1 MAVNRRT
8 SASRTALAV
17 LAVGALAAGT
27 LATGGAAQAVQT
39 APVSGGP
46 SGLTPSVA
54 SQHTFTVPKG
64 ATSYRTGT
72 GAAGASIVRTA
83 AQSQVDINCT
93 LTATNPFRYW
103 GGPFGGGVQGIAS
116 VSCTGTVQ
124 QISVT
129 VGLYRYNS
137 LVSSRTRS
145 TYANH
150 IGGATTEYPYSAGQ
164 YQTGA
169 VGTVYFPAGYNPP
182 SGSFPQVN
190 SAIVTIL

>member
-8 SASRTALAV
+8 SLSRSAAAV
-17 LAVGALAAGT
+17 FAVGTMAAGT
-27 LATGGAAQAVQT
+27 LAAGGTAQA
-39 APVSGGP
+39 APAASG
-46 SGLTPSVA
+46 SSAGLAPSVA
-54 SQHTFTVPKG
+54 AQHTFTLPKG
-64 ATSYRTGT
+64 VTSYRTGT
-72 GAAGASIVRTA
+72 GAARTSIVRTP
-83 AQSQVDINCT
+83 AQAQLNINCT
-93 LTATNPFRYW
+93 LTASNPFRYW
-103 GGPFGGGVQGIAS
+103 GGPYGGGVQGIAS
-116 VSCTGTVQ
+116 VSCTGAVQ

-137 LVSSRTRS
+137 LVSVRTRS
-145 TYANH
+145 TYGNT

-190 SAIVTIL
+190 SAVVTIL